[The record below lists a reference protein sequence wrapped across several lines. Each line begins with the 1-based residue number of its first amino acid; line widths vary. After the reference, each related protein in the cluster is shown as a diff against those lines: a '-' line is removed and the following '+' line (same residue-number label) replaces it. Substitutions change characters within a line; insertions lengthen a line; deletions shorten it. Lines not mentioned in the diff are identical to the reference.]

1 METNIRTI
9 AKALCWQGMGLIMM
23 TLIGY
28 LFTGSLSEGGALAS
42 INTAIGLVTYY
53 LYEKLWARVRW
64 GRMHSA

>member
-42 INTAIGLVTYY
+42 INTAIRRVT
-53 LYEKLWARVRW
+53 
-64 GRMHSA
+64 